1 MKPLFCLASLSLMFG
16 VPSGFF
22 PSLWAQCD
30 VRFSIQEARDLQC
43 LREAEMQTLE
53 QVLSESE
60 TPLGYELFVK
70 GSKVASRAYHCI
82 LSGRRAAQ
90 DHHCFSEVLHERLY
104 SRLEQ
109 RDLCFQDRLTRSL
122 AALNYLLHRKLPV
135 DEPIAYQTTLDRSLS
150 DFRVVY
156 GVIRQIQE
164 EPEDPI
170 SLHLAARSC
179 VDMSD
184 PSLSP
189 AYVQEL
195 VRLTVAI
202 ALDSPELTQHL
213 SAVLEATLRDA
224 VEVHRATASEESLR
238 EVHELLVDFG
248 PAFSDLYAFREELE
262 RLLPQDQ
269 PSRSDLEKLL
279 DTSEKLKSHLE
290 KGASKPKYMASLY
303 EPFEEYSDVLHGIV
317 ETVHL
322 PEAPWDL
329 KDRLM
334 WESCTV
340 LATGIELSTPYET
353 TEDLERVRTKLIDR
367 VRNYGRELARELK
380 YSELITFESQFLD
393 QSERVLTSSQQCHI
407 HAHLAQAFYVLEQ
420 NREAFQQLE
429 ASCGLISPSDLR
441 DLREVIEPWL
451 N

>member
-1 MKPLFCLASLSLMFG
+1 MFFTASWRS
-16 VPSGFF
+16 
-22 PSLWAQCD
+22 
-30 VRFSIQEARDLQC
+30 SIYRKRPEI
-43 LREAEMQTLE
+43 T
-53 QVLSESE
+53 
-60 TPLGYELFVK
+60 
-70 GSKVASRAYHCI
+70 
-82 LSGRRAAQ
+82 
-90 DHHCFSEVLHERLY
+90 
-104 SRLEQ
+104 Q
-109 RDLCFQDRLTRSL
+109 RDLCFQERLTRSL
-122 AALNYLLHRKLPV
+122 AALNTLLHRKLPV

-202 ALDSPELTQHL
+202 ALDYPELTQHL

-279 DTSEKLKSHLE
+279 DTSEKDWPDKKEASSAKSLRRKQNE
-290 KGASKPKYMASLY
+290 KGL
-303 EPFEEYSDVLHGIV
+303 
-317 ETVHL
+317 
-322 PEAPWDL
+322 
-329 KDRLM
+329 
-334 WESCTV
+334 
-340 LATGIELSTPYET
+340 
-353 TEDLERVRTKLIDR
+353 
-367 VRNYGRELARELK
+367 
-380 YSELITFESQFLD
+380 
-393 QSERVLTSSQQCHI
+393 
-407 HAHLAQAFYVLEQ
+407 
-420 NREAFQQLE
+420 
-429 ASCGLISPSDLR
+429 LR
-441 DLREVIEPWL
+441 R
-451 N
+451 